1 MPFSWFGGHVDVP
14 RMLEGGM
21 GAQYF
26 GLVSLPYLDRDLEGI
41 CHRQIDLLEKAA
53 AESQGKLRLVAT
65 AREAEV
71 APREGAV
78 AALLGIEGAHA
89 LGGRLEALDRFAA
102 RGVRYLGLVHF
113 TANECGAPA
122 FGKGADRTRGLTDF
136 GRDVIARCEELGVIV
151 DLAHLNRRGFLEAC
165 ERAEKPMF
173 VSHTGVAGVHSMWR
187 NIDDEQLRAVAEKGG
202 AIGIIF
208 CPQYLGRDGIDAVVD
223 HLLYVIDVAGEDA
236 PALGSDWDGFIR
248 PTRGL
253 DQAQKLPDLTDALLR
268 RGVSPRVIKKI
279 LRTNAMR
286 VLWEVAPD

>member
-1 MPFSWFGGHVDVP
+1 
-14 RMLEGGM
+14 M
-21 GAQYF
+21 GAQFF
-26 GLVSLPYLDRDLEGI
+26 GLVSLPFLDRDLEST
-41 CHRQIDLLEKAA
+41 CHAQIDLLEKAA
-53 AESQGKLRLVAT
+53 RESEGKLRIAST
-65 AREAEV
+65 AREVEE
-71 APREGAV
+71 APRAGAV

-89 LGGRLEALDRFAA
+89 LGGSVDALDRFAA

-122 FGKGADRTRGLTDF
+122 FGKGADRSRGLTDF

-165 ERAEKPMF
+165 AMAQKPLF

-187 NIDDEQLRAVAEKGG
+187 NIDDEQLRAIADRGG
-202 AIGIIF
+202 AVGIIF

-223 HLLYVIDVAGEDA
+223 HLAHVIDVAGEDA

-268 RGVSPRVIKKI
+268 RGLPRRVIRKI
-279 LRTNAMR
+279 LRENAMR